1 MVMDKVVKMAKLVE
15 KCSGV
20 VSEEIS
26 LQEFSDWCVE
36 NILTLRYIPI
46 VEKSAI
52 IGGVCDQIAKF
63 DTKKMST
70 IQTTVAVEMYSLFFG
85 VLSYTNVDFDGEDM
99 TTENYDVLMESGF
112 VKGILNTCEDD
123 YKVFKQMFFEYLG
136 VSVFAGVG
144 NFLGKGAIK
153 ENSKAINAINR
164 MMKNE
169 SGMNKLLELAKL
181 SAIEDLK
188 R

>member
-1 MVMDKVVKMAKLVE
+1 MVMDKVVKMAELIE
-15 KCSGV
+15 RCNGV

-36 NILTLRYIPI
+36 NVITLRYIPI

-52 IGGVCDQIAKF
+52 IDGVCDQIAKF
-63 DTKKMST
+63 DTKKMSA

-85 VLSYTNVDFDGEDM
+85 ILSYTNVDFNGEDM
-99 TTENYDVLMESGF
+99 TTANYDALMRSGF
-112 VKGILNTCEDD
+112 VKGILNICEDD
-123 YKVFKQMFFEYLG
+123 YKLLKQMLFEYLG
-136 VSVFAGVG
+136 VSVFTGLG
-144 NFLGKGAIK
+144 SFLGKGAAK
-153 ENSKAINAINR
+153 ENSKTINAINR

-181 SAIEDLK
+181 SAMEDVK